1 MDDDG
6 DMDDDHCDNEADLE
20 MIQPIPL
27 SIVNWKTGTVVS
39 EDQTERKLS
48 DAEMEGMHSCF
59 RTIVKQIGG
68 LVNIES
74 NQFSLQK
81 YIRSSVIQK
90 RRILEEE

>member
-1 MDDDG
+1 MLNYSKKRDQKKQ
-6 DMDDDHCDNEADLE
+6 NIKLR
-20 MIQPIPL
+20 
-27 SIVNWKTGTVVS
+27 TV
-39 EDQTERKLS
+39 S